1 MWRAA
6 RCGSRAVTRTLPDST
21 FEGDINMEH
30 SDEYYIG
37 VLAALSG
44 TACEELDRDEI
55 KMIVLASARL

>member
-1 MWRAA
+1 MWRVA
-6 RCGSRAVTRTLPDST
+6 RCGSRAGRRTLRDIT

-44 TACEELDRDEI
+44 TACEELDRDAI
-55 KMIVLASARL
+55 RMIALASARF